1 MDDGD
6 KAKSSW
12 WQTLPGILTALAGI
26 VTAAAG
32 LLVTL
37 HQIGLIGNKD
47 KPIASSSSTS
57 NDPAK
62 SPGESTPT
70 ATPSNQAAPSKA
82 ELPQDKATTPIA
94 HPARQYSV
102 SFPSGIEATVRSS
115 RADAIYKVLSSHI
128 EMGNAGKHTLKLSV
142 RLTNI
147 GRSDLSFGTGSF
159 RLRIDGIPR
168 APINFLN
175 DLVEAR
181 SAKEGDIVF
190 ELPDT
195 AENLVLLIQGYG
207 EDSAEFPMT
216 LKK

>member
-1 MDDGD
+1 
-6 KAKSSW
+6 
-12 WQTLPGILTALAGI
+12 
-26 VTAAAG
+26 
-32 LLVTL
+32 
-37 HQIGLIGNKD
+37 
-47 KPIASSSSTS
+47 
-57 NDPAK
+57 
-62 SPGESTPT
+62 
-70 ATPSNQAAPSKA
+70 
-82 ELPQDKATTPIA
+82 
-94 HPARQYSV
+94 
-102 SFPSGIEATVRSS
+102 
-115 RADAIYKVLSSHI
+115 
-128 EMGNAGKHTLKLSV
+128 MGNAGKHTLKLSV